1 MRVLISKGG
10 DSEADVVK
18 KFSPAAVDRAL
29 DRLPPD
35 LRVTVLLADIGGV
48 THREM
53 ADLLRCSL
61 GAVRSRLYW
70 ARQWLGRELTADA
83 QYAGERDTG
92 FTCVMWDADLQAWL
106 DGALGTSRIL
116 CIQRHVAACLSCR
129 HRLQGFEHLR
139 SVLRARAAAHK
150 APSHVHARIERCLRS
165 FE

>member
-29 DRLPPD
+29 DRLPSD

-48 THREM
+48 SHREM

-70 ARQWLGRELTADA
+70 ARKWLGRELTADA
-83 QYAGERDTG
+83 QYVGERDTG

-106 DGALGTSRIL
+106 DGALEPSRIL

-129 HRLQGFEHLR
+129 HRLQGVEHL
-139 SVLRARAAAHK
+139 
-150 APSHVHARIERCLRS
+150 
-165 FE
+165 